1 MRFEQLALPY
11 DDGRD
16 DHGGAAFAGRP
27 RGRSPKRMVNI
38 ALLVDM
44 GETLLYM

>member
-27 RGRSPKRMVNI
+27 RGRSPKR